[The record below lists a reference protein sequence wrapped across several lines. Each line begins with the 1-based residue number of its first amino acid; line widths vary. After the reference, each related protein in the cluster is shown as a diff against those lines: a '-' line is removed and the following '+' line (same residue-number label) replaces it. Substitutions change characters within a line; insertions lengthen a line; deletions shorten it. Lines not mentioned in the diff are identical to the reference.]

1 LKNEPGS
8 ERDSPESVRAQMAA
22 LHAAWLRQAGAEVA
36 PGVVVEISPL
46 FALDAAELAV
56 KIPPGLKVTGSTY
69 FHE

>member
-1 LKNEPGS
+1 
-8 ERDSPESVRAQMAA
+8 MAA

-46 FALDAAELAV
+46 FALDAAELAA
-56 KIPPGLKVTGSTY
+56 KIPPGLKATEPTY

>member
-1 LKNEPGS
+1 
-8 ERDSPESVRAQMAA
+8 MAA
-22 LHAAWLRQAGAEVA
+22 LHAAWLRHAGAEVA

-56 KIPPGLKVTGSTY
+56 KIPPGLKVTEPTY